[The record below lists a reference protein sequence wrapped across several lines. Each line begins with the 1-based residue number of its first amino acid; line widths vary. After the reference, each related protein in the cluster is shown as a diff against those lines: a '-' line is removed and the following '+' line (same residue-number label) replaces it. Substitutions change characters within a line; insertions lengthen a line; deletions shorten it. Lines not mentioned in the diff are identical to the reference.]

1 MSEIFNRYE
10 LDNGAV
16 VLTEHMPWSRTVG
29 IGLWVDYGS
38 RFEKPSH
45 QGAAHMIEHM
55 LFKGTADMVPMDIAV
70 AFESVGASFNAS
82 ASKESTNIYARS
94 LDEHLPMA
102 VRLLSDMTLRSVFPL
117 DEFEL
122 EKQVILEEIKGHNDV
137 PEDVASDM
145 FYRDMFRDHGLG
157 HPILGSE
164 ETVGGMTRDALF
176 GLYSEIYRP
185 ARVVV
190 AAAGNL
196 ERYDM
201 PSLIREALGDCEPIA
216 REKRY
221 APEPIEPLINL
232 VSRDSQQVQVYIGM
246 PGVAFDHPDRYALNA
261 LDMVLSGGM
270 SSRLFQEVRE
280 KRGLVYDIATD
291 TISYRD
297 CGAFY
302 VYASMRLDSMS
313 EVLDITFREMLAVR
327 NGEVSAAELERV
339 KEQFRSAMIMSRE
352 STTSRMSRLARNEMY
367 YGRFVPDDEY
377 ISHFCAVTLDDIV
390 AVAEKVLRPSPVVFT
405 ALGPFDDKISAEIE
419 RKAMD
424 VLGKL

>member
-1 MSEIFNRYE
+1 MSEVFNRYA
-10 LDNGAV
+10 LDNGTV

-29 IGLWVDYGS
+29 VGLWVDYGS
-38 RFEKPSH
+38 RFETPDR

-55 LFKGTADMVPMDIAV
+55 LFKGTEKMNPMDIAV

-82 ASKESTNIYARS
+82 ASKESTNIYART

-102 VRLLSDMTLRSVFPL
+102 IRILSDMTLRSVFPAG
-117 DEFEL
+117 EFEL

-137 PEDVASDM
+137 PEDVCHDM

-157 HPILGSE
+157 HPILGTE
-164 ETVGGMTRDALF
+164 DTVGGMTRDT
-176 GLYSEIYRP
+176 LYELYREVYRP
-185 ARVVV
+185 ARIVV

-201 PSLIREALGDCEPIA
+201 PALISEALGDCPPIQ
-216 REKRY
+216 REERF
-221 APEPIEPLINL
+221 APEPIKPLINL
-232 VSRDSQQVQVYIGM
+232 VSRDSQQTQVYIGM

-261 LDMVLSGGM
+261 LDMILSGGM

-291 TISYRD
+291 SISYRD

-302 VYASMRLDSMS
+302 MYAGMKLESLS
-313 EVLDITFREMLAVR
+313 EVLDISFRELLAVR
-327 NGEVSAAELERV
+327 SGKVSAEELQRV
-339 KEQFRSAMIMSRE
+339 KEQFRAALIMSRE
-352 STTSRMSRLARNEMY
+352 SATSRMSRLARNELY

-377 ISHFCAVTLDDIV
+377 IERFCSVELDDIV

-419 RKAMD
+419 QKALD